1 MKDRTLAI
9 IVGAVALILA
19 AGGFYAW
26 REGLFASAPPP
37 PPPPAVDAVPP
48 GGAAPAAP
56 EHHPV
61 PPPEDAAQPLPLPAL
76 ADSDALVRQTLAE
89 VFGQE
94 TAEREFVRQNLVR
107 RIVVTIDNLPRG
119 KLTVEQRPVVPT
131 GLKFL
136 VTGTDD
142 KPVIDERNFERY
154 SAAVSAVA
162 ALDTRRLA
170 SAYFRLYP
178 LFQSAYE
185 ALGYPSAYFNDRLIA
200 VIDHLLDTPE
210 MSGPIA
216 LIQPSVYYEFA
227 DPELESRSA
236 GQKLLLR
243 MGPANAGIIK
253 RKLRELRAALTAGH
267 GPAATSA
274 PAGGA

>member
-26 REGLFASAPPP
+26 RTGLFASS
-37 PPPPAVDAVPP
+37 PPPPAVAALPP
-48 GGAAPAAP
+48 AGATPAAA

-61 PPPEDAAQPLPLPAL
+61 PPPENTAEPLPLPAL

-94 TAEREFVRQNLVR
+94 TAEREFARQNLVR

-119 KLTVEQRPVVPT
+119 KLGVEQRPVVPT
-131 GLKFL
+131 GGKFL
-136 VTGTDD
+136 VAGTDD

-162 ALDTRRLA
+162 ALDTRRLV
-170 SAYFRLYP
+170 SAYLRLYP

-200 VIDHLLDTPE
+200 VIDHLLETPE
-210 MSGPIA
+210 MTGPIA
-216 LIQPSVYYEFA
+216 LVQPSVYYEFA
-227 DPELESRSA
+227 DPELEARSA

-243 MGPANAGIIK
+243 MGPANAAILKG
-253 RKLRELRAALTAGH
+253 KLRELRAGLTAGRR
-267 GPAATSA
+267 PAATPA